1 MLALTEND
9 CNISATSRQN
19 TILLKWGLLQVNGT
33 DVSSFPHEDAVRAFL
48 TAQEPIV
55 VEVKRR
61 ITDPS
66 AYEAQS
72 PNQNL
77 VSTGVQTDVAGLP
90 WFEENS
96 LDCLAQDIDLEV
108 IIMFIA

>member
-1 MLALTEND
+1 MF
-9 CNISATSRQN
+9 
-19 TILLKWGLLQVNGT
+19 QVNGT

-61 ITDPS
+61 ISDSTVYDSRSSNP
-66 AYEAQS
+66 
-72 PNQNL
+72 NL
-77 VSTGVQTDVAGLP
+77 VSTGIQTDISGLS

-96 LDCLAQDIDLEV
+96 LDYLAQDIDLEV
-108 IIMFIA
+108 CVF